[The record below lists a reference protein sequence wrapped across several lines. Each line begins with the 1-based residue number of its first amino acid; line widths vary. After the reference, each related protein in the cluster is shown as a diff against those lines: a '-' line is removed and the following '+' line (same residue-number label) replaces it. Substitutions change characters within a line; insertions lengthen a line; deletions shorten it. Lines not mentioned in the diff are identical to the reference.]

1 MEKLFIIISGR
12 IYKDLLDL
20 HIKSILQLKEIFS
33 KKYDITI
40 GLFLWDNCK
49 EYVDNFKDIVNI
61 LEFYDEKKYSNIG
74 YLKMFKLQKT
84 ILEKHN
90 NYNYFLRI
98 RTDIFLKDFNFYL
111 NLSRYNSFKWARGIS
126 DNIGFARKNIFLKIW
141 TTYDENRLKS
151 SGPEI
156 YLKKITRENNFK
168 LHQLKTKII
177 LFKSLTEKR
186 KPGMRIWNSYD
197 NSYKYI
203 NNINLDNV

>member
-12 IYKDLLDL
+12 IYKDLLNL
-20 HIKSILQLKEIFS
+20 HIKSILQLKEIFN

-40 GLFLWDNCK
+40 GLFLWNNCK
-49 EYVDNFKDIVNI
+49 EYIDNFKDIVDI

-90 NYNYFLRI
+90 NYNYFFRM

-126 DNIGFARKNIFLKIW
+126 DNIGFGR
-141 TTYDENRLKS
+141 
-151 SGPEI
+151 
-156 YLKKITRENNFK
+156 
-168 LHQLKTKII
+168 
-177 LFKSLTEKR
+177 
-186 KPGMRIWNSYD
+186 
-197 NSYKYI
+197 
-203 NNINLDNV
+203 